1 VGNASTVAADL
12 GHSPRTRAATNVWCI
27 LLVLVSG
34 ACADPKASSRPD
46 AALDAGDPDAALR
59 VDAGDAGDGDASA
72 RDAGDVDADT
82 RDAGDAFV
90 AADADVSDAG
100 TRDADVSDAGT
111 RDADTPDATS
121 IDAGPPVVCG
131 DGRVEGAET
140 CDDGTN
146 AGTPG
151 ECARDCSALAPTAD
165 AFPVYLLNLVRA
177 DGSTTTVSGDAGACA
192 ATHSAECADFCV
204 EDADHCAGVAYLGH
218 GEWALSLRVKP
229 GVARAPLL
237 VFPHDRAAR
246 PLGDPTDDVFYYPWI
261 GGIAERAENRDDPN
275 RTFAATYPGGTF
287 APITMLA
294 DGAEA
299 RLVHASNWP
308 PIAVSPR
315 YGGGRLTLA
324 YQDAESTPIGGGSYL
339 DGWSPGLQST
349 PLPGEQRTYRF
360 VEVNVAATDV
370 PAGMEPW
377 QVAVDAYRAWLDVR
391 RGPLPDP
398 SPLVASSHGFVGVQL
413 ENLVTFDP
421 DAIRAL
427 SRAWRRDFPWML
439 LWGQMTDYLGD
450 CCLSHTEL
458 GPRYADLPTLA
469 RELDAAGQRVGYYT
483 SPQWEY
489 VGDPAYKLDRETG
502 LAWLFDWIAA
512 NERAGA
518 TAHYI
523 DTLARVPWGSPDVV
537 RELFAATGSCDAL
550 RARGLDAYCG
560 RIPHDVLIEGAV
572 DVYPAAGLLDGSL
585 SGVPVLGLASSRL
598 EPTRRTPFV
607 AFPRLAFYLLRE
619 HVLHLG
625 GYNSDFPF
633 AGTYDTDGDGDLDGA
648 DDPAQWYWAEQQA
661 FLLGARIT
669 GSHLEVD
676 VPGVGR
682 VPNPRL
688 LALIAERERVD
699 FFGRRARY
707 RDRIGLTSIP
717 PDVVA
722 SRFVDRDGRTLVA
735 VSNPTGRSGLTI
747 AVDGV
752 AVPVC
757 AATLS
762 LVDPAAPRCP

>member
-1 VGNASTVAADL
+1 MRLS
-12 GHSPRTRAATNVWCI
+12 SRT
-27 LLVLVSG
+27 LLVGVCLTLV
-34 ACADPKASSRPD
+34 ACRDATPDPDASLPPD
-46 AALDAGDPDAALR
+46 AAGRDASSMNDAGDASASLDGGAADASSEDAGDAFASLDAEIVDAGDPDASS
-59 VDAGDAGDGDASA
+59 VDASA
-72 RDAGDVDADT
+72 
-82 RDAGDAFV
+82 
-90 AADADVSDAG
+90 
-100 TRDADVSDAGT
+100 
-111 RDADTPDATS
+111 P
-121 IDAGPPVVCG
+121 DAGPPVFCG
-131 DGRVEGAET
+131 DGRVEGAER
-140 CDDGTN
+140 CDDGVN

-151 ECARDCSALAPTAD
+151 TCARDCSALAPSAD
-165 AFPVYLLNLVRA
+165 AFPAYLLNLVRA
-177 DGSTTTVSGDAGACA
+177 DGSTVTVSGDPGACA
-192 ATHSAECADFCV
+192 ATRSAACADLCI
-204 EDADHCAGVAYLGH
+204 EDADHCAGIAYLGH
-218 GEWALSLRVKP
+218 GEWALSLHVKP

-237 VFPHDRAAR
+237 VFPHDRAPR
-246 PLGDPTDDVFYYPWI
+246 PLGDPADDVFYYPWI

-287 APITMLA
+287 APLTMLA
-294 DGAEA
+294 DDAEA

-339 DGWSPGLQST
+339 DSWSPGLQST
-349 PLPGEQRTYRF
+349 PLPGERRTYRF
-360 VEVNVAATDV
+360 VEVRVRAGEV
-370 PAGMEPW
+370 PRGMVPW
-377 QVAVDAYRAWLDVR
+377 QVAVDRYRAWLEAR
-391 RGPLPDP
+391 RGPLPSP
-398 SPLVASSHGFVGVQL
+398 SRLVASSHGFVGVQL
-413 ENLVTFDP
+413 ENLFTYDP

-427 SRAWRRDFPWML
+427 SAAWRAEFPWML
-439 LWGQMTDYLGD
+439 FWGQMTDYGGD
-450 CCLSHTEL
+450 CCLPRTEL
-458 GPRYADLPTLA
+458 GPRYGGLPALA

-489 VGDPAYKLDRETG
+489 LADPAYKLDRETG

-518 TAHYI
+518 TVHYI
-523 DTLARVPWGSPDVV
+523 DTLARVPWGPPDVV

-550 RARGLDAYCG
+550 NARGLGAYCG
-560 RIPHDVLIEGAV
+560 RIPEDVLIEGAV

-585 SGVPVLGLASSRL
+585 SGLPVLGLSSSRF
-598 EPTRRTPFV
+598 EPSRRTPFV
-607 AFPRLAFYLLRE
+607 AFPRLAFYLLRD

-633 AGTYDTDGDGDLDGA
+633 AGTYDTDGDGDLDAA
-648 DDPAQWYWAEQQA
+648 DDPAQWYWSEQQA

-688 LALIAERERVD
+688 LALVAERERVG
-699 FFGRRARY
+699 FFARGARY
-707 RDRIGLTSIP
+707 RDRIGLGAIP
-717 PDVVA
+717 DGIAA
-722 SRFVDRDGRTLVA
+722 SRFVDRDGRTLLA
-735 VSNPTGRSGLTI
+735 VSNPSGRAGLTI

-757 AATLS
+757 TAPLS